1 MTANE
6 MSNSPIAQYVSLA
19 AENLNKY
26 TRYLSEINLKPSK
39 KISKDVKHTNMNP
52 IYNMTQNMYD
62 RVKKTVAGITELF
75 SVKPEY
81 LPSHIIPLIDSKSGK
96 ISALSV
102 KTSDG
107 GELRFSK
114 KFNPSYK
121 DSLTYLSFEKIKP
134 GGTQSFLSIDLN
146 SYKFLKMKEKGK
158 PIVTNDC
165 VQEYSLEEVQN
176 RKFVEKLEEYVEEIS
191 VKAPNRFQAELS
203 DAKEMTD
210 IERNAK
216 EKAVKD
222 AKLFSDTYFTT
233 FVEQVKQ
240 NLKTQLE
247 TFGTQFDNIIKGIL
261 K

>member
-1 MTANE
+1 
-6 MSNSPIAQYVSLA
+6 
-19 AENLNKY
+19 
-26 TRYLSEINLKPSK
+26 
-39 KISKDVKHTNMNP
+39 
-52 IYNMTQNMYD
+52 
-62 RVKKTVAGITELF
+62 
-75 SVKPEY
+75 
-81 LPSHIIPLIDSKSGK
+81 
-96 ISALSV
+96 
-102 KTSDG
+102 
-107 GELRFSK
+107 
-114 KFNPSYK
+114 
-121 DSLTYLSFEKIKP
+121 
-134 GGTQSFLSIDLN
+134 
-146 SYKFLKMKEKGK
+146 MKEKGK